1 MLQILRSEDDGQ
13 HSKVDRWLALPWT
26 IVPTKMLRKT
36 NAPSQTQETTKVVT
50 TKEGRPAAALRSVY
64 TTCVPNGQYPLAA
77 RESRARSSTSG
88 IVAAHMPL
96 VQRQQLEQR
105 GERMVER
112 RELLGEEDLAALA
125 V

>member
-1 MLQILRSEDDGQ
+1 
-13 HSKVDRWLALPWT
+13 
-26 IVPTKMLRKT
+26 
-36 NAPSQTQETTKVVT
+36 
-50 TKEGRPAAALRSVY
+50 
-64 TTCVPNGQYPLAA
+64 
-77 RESRARSSTSG
+77 
-88 IVAAHMPL
+88 MPL

>member
-1 MLQILRSEDDGQ
+1 MLWILRTEDDGQ

-26 IVPTKMLRKT
+26 MVPTKMLRKT

-77 RESRARSSTSG
+77 RESRARSSTS

-105 GERMVER
+105 REGMVER

>member
-1 MLQILRSEDDGQ
+1 M
-13 HSKVDRWLALPWT
+13 
-26 IVPTKMLRKT
+26 VPTKMLRKT

-64 TTCVPNGQYPLAA
+64 TTCVRNGQYPLAA

-88 IVAAHMPL
+88 IVVAAHMPL

-105 GERMVER
+105 REGMVER